1 MQFVVFILTYFVLAF
16 NVIGYGYFFAK
27 NLTSYNKSPN
37 IGYKGLYGITF
48 LTLISYLT
56 NLILKHDYSHNFVIQ
71 IIGIFFFFYYSS
83 SIKNLKQNKE
93 VRYLLF
99 FLTLSITSILYFK
112 SHDDFLYY
120 HLSFIDNLTI
130 NKLEFGLGN
139 FDLAFNHV
147 SSLFFFHS
155 LFKLP
160 FTENYF
166 YFIGPAL
173 IMVFTNVILV
183 KSIFER
189 RAKLNFNFFLKLF
202 IFIFINIFFYRL
214 AEHGT
219 DRSAIILILL
229 SILLIF
235 NILEKKKLNHQVF
248 ENFIILLTL
257 IVSLKS
263 FYTIYGLLFLVIFFK
278 YFTISNLRIFY
289 KNFKIINFS
298 IIFALLI
305 IFYNIAYTGC
315 LIYPL
320 SYTCFESFYWGLD
333 VSRVEWAASFYE
345 LWSKAGATP
354 TYRVDNPENY
364 ISGFNWLTVWI
375 ENYFFNKVSD
385 TIVGLILAV
394 LIFFII
400 FKPKKIKFEI
410 IREHKIIYFALLLY
424 AFEWFFYHPSLRYGG
439 YHLLALIFF
448 IPASILLSSQGYNY
462 TKNFRKIQLILLI
475 GIVIFSYRNID
486 RIINENVV
494 YNYNPLISPRYKI
507 DLDDY
512 YLKNK
517 KKIIFENTKNCNKE
531 FKKEQNCKIVNSY
544 RVFY

>member
-1 MQFVVFILTYFVLAF
+1 MCLPQFVTK
-16 NVIGYGYFFAK
+16 FF
-27 NLTSYNKSPN
+27 KS
-37 IGYKGLYGITF
+37 ICF
-48 LTLISYLT
+48 
-56 NLILKHDYSHNFVIQ
+56 
-71 IIGIFFFFYYSS
+71 S
-83 SIKNLKQNKE
+83 SI
-93 VRYLLF
+93 
-99 FLTLSITSILYFK
+99 
-112 SHDDFLYY
+112 
-120 HLSFIDNLTI
+120 
-130 NKLEFGLGN
+130 
-139 FDLAFNHV
+139 
-147 SSLFFFHS
+147 
-155 LFKLP
+155 
-160 FTENYF
+160 
-166 YFIGPAL
+166 
-173 IMVFTNVILV
+173 
-183 KSIFER
+183 
-189 RAKLNFNFFLKLF
+189 
-202 IFIFINIFFYRL
+202 
-214 AEHGT
+214 
-219 DRSAIILILL
+219 L
-229 SILLIF
+229 SILSSHKTPLWYCCSKQF
-235 NILEKKKLNHQVF
+235 KQDNDTLSSELNNILEKKKLNHQVF

-263 FYTIYGLLFLVIFFK
+263 FYSIYALLFLVIFFK
-278 YFTISNLRIFY
+278 YFKISNLRIFY

-385 TIVGLILAV
+385 TIGGLFLAV
-394 LIFFII
+394 LIFFVI
-400 FKPKKIKFEI
+400 FKPKKIKFEV
-410 IREHKIIYFALLLY
+410 IREHKIIYFILLLY

-507 DLDDY
+507 DQGDY

-517 KKIIFENTKNCNKE
+517 KKIIFDNTKNCNRE
-531 FKKEQNCKIVNSY
+531 FKKEQNCKMVNSY
-544 RVFY
+544 RMFY